1 MKKRFAALLAATA
14 IVGVTTAFAANPFS
28 DVTPN
33 DWAYQAVSQLA
44 SAGVINGYP
53 DGTFKGQNNITRYE
67 MAQMVAKAMAN
78 QSRVDAE
85 QQAMI
90 NRLADEFSAELDTLG
105 VRVGKLEKQVG
116 ALTYTGDARIRY
128 RNGASVN
135 TSAWDYRVRM
145 QFQNQV
151 NKDTTVTARIGFTD
165 QFGNADT
172 DRTSTNN
179 GFGLYNDGAH
189 AYLDRAYATHKFGDN
204 VSVEAGRTGLFI
216 GQGLLYDEAFDG
228 AKVNVNFAGRHNVK
242 LLGAYGYPMAAGDNF
257 SNYSLNR
264 ADKSIA
270 LFQVSGDIIKNANT
284 AVNLNAF
291 YLHRTKGTQFA
302 DTTSNDRVAAI
313 GGSVWGVGL
322 DAQIRK
328 IWIGGEYTKGT
339 GENDTLLANNGASKA
354 WTAGI
359 GYGKYS
365 IGNAGSWDVK
375 VQYVNESVNSP
386 VINSTWVQ
394 PWNSDYKAWS
404 ATVDYALAKN
414 VGLSVFYFFDG
425 KTQSGENVDDFVR
438 AQMVYKF

>member
-1 MKKRFAALLAATA
+1 M
-14 IVGVTTAFAANPFS
+14 
-28 DVTPN
+28 
-33 DWAYQAVSQLA
+33 
-44 SAGVINGYP
+44 
-53 DGTFKGQNNITRYE
+53 
-67 MAQMVAKAMAN
+67 
-78 QSRVDAE
+78 
-85 QQAMI
+85 
-90 NRLADEFSAELDTLG
+90 
-105 VRVGKLEKQVG
+105 
-116 ALTYTGDARIRY
+116 
-128 RNGASVN
+128 
-135 TSAWDYRVRM
+135 
-145 QFQNQV
+145 
-151 NKDTTVTARIGFTD
+151 
-165 QFGNADT
+165 
-172 DRTSTNN
+172 
-179 GFGLYNDGAH
+179 H
-189 AYLDRAYATHKFGDN
+189 
-204 VSVEAGRTGLFI
+204 
-216 GQGLLYDEAFDG
+216 
-228 AKVNVNFAGRHNVK
+228 
-242 LLGAYGYPMAAGDNF
+242 
-257 SNYSLNR
+257 
-264 ADKSIA
+264 
-270 LFQVSGDIIKNANT
+270 
-284 AVNLNAF
+284 
-291 YLHRTKGTQFA
+291 
-302 DTTSNDRVAAI
+302 I